1 MEHKLSKNPSF
12 QAYSLLRFVFVAVP
26 LIAGAD
32 KFFHFLVDWNQYVS
46 PFVSNLVGDRVTGF
60 MMLVGI
66 IEIIA
71 GLGNIWKPKVFSY
84 IVGLW
89 LLGIIVNLILA
100 QSYYDIALRDL
111 GLSLSAFAFARLSK
125 VYGR

>member
-1 MEHKLSKNPSF
+1 MPV
-12 QAYSLLRFVFVAVP
+12 RM
-26 LIAGAD
+26 IA
-32 KFFHFLVDWNQYVS
+32 
-46 PFVSNLVGDRVTGF
+46 GF